1 MRRYLLPTK
10 EVFPA
15 KISLDKWTFL
25 LKIDDINFRFLNA
38 NFLGCGSED
47 FIMWGYHSA
56 YLCFSSSKEM
66 FQFPC
71 DKQSYLWQAVFLSF
85 DKKNHIMP
93 TREYIPF
100 SFLIIHMLQ
109 NTPLRLCDSPGKIF
123 ANAEKIID
131 HKYDSENEIYIYT
144 CIHFSVILYGTF
156 SGHFTMSRNSLYYS
170 TEILF
175 NFWILTIN

>member
-1 MRRYLLPTK
+1 
-10 EVFPA
+10 
-15 KISLDKWTFL
+15 
-25 LKIDDINFRFLNA
+25 
-38 NFLGCGSED
+38 
-47 FIMWGYHSA
+47 
-56 YLCFSSSKEM
+56 M

-71 DKQSYLWQAVFLSF
+71 DKQSYLWQAIFLSF

-131 HKYDSENEIYIYT
+131 HKYDSENEIYIY
-144 CIHFSVILYGTF
+144 IHVYIFLLFFMAHSQVILQC
-156 SGHFTMSRNSLYYS
+156 R
-170 TEILF
+170 EIACT
-175 NFWILTIN
+175 ILQKSFLISKY